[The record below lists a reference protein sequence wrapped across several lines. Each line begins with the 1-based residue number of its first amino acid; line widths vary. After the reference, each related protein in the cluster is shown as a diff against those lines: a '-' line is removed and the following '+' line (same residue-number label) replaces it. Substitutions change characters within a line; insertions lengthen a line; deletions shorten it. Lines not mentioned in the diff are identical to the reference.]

1 MSGYPVAHAVW
12 MLYEIKPAVVRERI
26 APEIVRW
33 QYRAGLIDPLRD
45 SYWSDLYEVT
55 SAGKAIFAAATSIP
69 STLREPDPRKI
80 HGWDHRSGASSAPA
94 DSGGA
99 GPQR

>member
-1 MSGYPVAHAVW
+1 MFRGVNRNYRVCW
-12 MLYEIKPAVVRERI
+12 IKK
-26 APEIVRW
+26 
-33 QYRAGLIDPLRD
+33 DPLRD

-94 DSGGA
+94 DSEKRGM
-99 GPQR
+99 